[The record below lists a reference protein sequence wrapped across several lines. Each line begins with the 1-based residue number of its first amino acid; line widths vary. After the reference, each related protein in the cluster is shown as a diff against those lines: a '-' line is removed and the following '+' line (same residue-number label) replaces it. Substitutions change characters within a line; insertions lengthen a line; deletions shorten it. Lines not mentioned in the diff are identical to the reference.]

1 MNYKN
6 PEADKLYERLSV
18 MENSPERNEIVRQ
31 MQQTVVDD
39 LPCVLTVHRV
49 VFLLHYDWL
58 HNYKPHVFGYGLGKY
73 RNVDAELRRER
84 VGR

>member
-1 MNYKN
+1 
-6 PEADKLYERLSV
+6 
-18 MENSPERNEIVRQ
+18 